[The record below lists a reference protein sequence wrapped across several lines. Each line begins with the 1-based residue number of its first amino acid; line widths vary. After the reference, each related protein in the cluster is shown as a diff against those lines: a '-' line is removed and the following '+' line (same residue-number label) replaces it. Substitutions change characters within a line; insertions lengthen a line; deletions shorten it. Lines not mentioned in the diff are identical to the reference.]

1 MFSLFESNRENK
13 RRHNKQEREKCQS
26 KIGKIKRP
34 ILLQCATFH
43 AIAYY
48 SCWFLCVWMFLPAR
62 LRTRSKH
69 SIVRYICTYPRLVP
83 LFDRWSTQYNQNSR
97 LPIRY
102 IACRV
107 ICSALR
113 PCAPD
118 IVCTKFALISHLKCY
133 CNIIK
138 TVMKITEWSQSG
150 DIIGCHNAS
159 RTNGQFNILKA
170 IFAHSPNVIGTE
182 KSNNLQLI
190 RWLDIKCLQLRSK
203 ANEGSV

>member
-1 MFSLFESNRENK
+1 
-13 RRHNKQEREKCQS
+13 
-26 KIGKIKRP
+26 
-34 ILLQCATFH
+34 
-43 AIAYY
+43 
-48 SCWFLCVWMFLPAR
+48 MFLPAR

-159 RTNGQFNILKA
+159 RTNGQFNIVKA

-190 RWLDIKCLQLRSK
+190 RWLDIKCCVRRRMKVPFNLLHSQCESICNLQRAHPMCFELKSH
-203 ANEGSV
+203 G